1 MARCTRNQ
9 HLHCVLHG
17 LTLCSVTSRW
27 HRSFAASIWN
37 RQLRVCSKQ
46 FEVLQGDVEVTRFT
60 CSECPESVFALC
72 FARLDAPQ
80 GGLKV
85 TRCTCHQCP
94 ESALAMYSTRPEALQ
109 GDLMV
114 TQFICSRCLESA
126 FSVRF
131 QRFAAQGRWRAA
143 ACPHST
149 ACCVSGEMLRTS
161 LHFRCICYSASS
173 HQFDTGRRSRQ
184 EIRGRGSWQKGN
196 RPRPPAEGQQRPL
209 AEGGRRFWSAQ
220 QFVEAFSQAAARCLY
235 YTCLFQGSEADAGSN
250 LRCRNQS

>member
-46 FEVLQGDVEVTRFT
+46 FEVLQGDLEVTRFT

-149 ACCVSGEMLRTS
+149 ACCVSVEKCYGPPCIFAAFVIQLPLIS
-161 LHFRCICYSASS
+161 LILAEGP
-173 HQFDTGRRSRQ
+173 GRRSGAEGPGKKATDPAPR
-184 EIRGRGSWQKGN
+184 QKGN
-196 RPRPPAEGQQRPL
+196 NAPWQKVAEASGQRSSL
-209 AEGGRRFWSAQ
+209 
-220 QFVEAFSQAAARCLY
+220 
-235 YTCLFQGSEADAGSN
+235 
-250 LRCRNQS
+250 